1 MRANRITSEGFPPF
15 LIVESRRPPVEV
27 RDQLDLGFTFVENV
41 LIIHEIRQ
49 RWNNPSEKYDFPV
62 AKAQFI
68 TSRNI
73 WKLYW
78 MRASGK
84 WELYEP
90 EPEVQTIERLLKIID
105 EDKFHCFW
113 G

>member
-1 MRANRITSEGFPPF
+1 MKTINLFEAQIRQF
-15 LIVESRRPPVEV
+15 VEKKRPPEEL
-27 RDQLDLGFTFVENV
+27 RDQVDLGYSFINHV
-41 LIIHEIRQ
+41 LIIFEIRS
-49 RWNNPSEKYDFPV
+49 RWNNPLEKFDSPI
-62 AKAQFI
+62 AKARYI
-68 TSRNI
+68 TSQNI

-84 WELYEP
+84 WEPYEP
-90 EPEVQTIERLLKIID
+90 KPEVRTVGRLLNIID

>member
-1 MRANRITSEGFPPF
+1 MRTLESFEARIKQFMEN
-15 LIVESRRPPVEV
+15 RRPPVEI
-27 RDQLDLGFTFVENV
+27 RDQLDLGYSFINNV
-41 LIIHEIRQ
+41 LIIFEIRS
-49 RWNNPSEKYDFPV
+49 RWNNPTEKHDSPV
-62 AKAQFI
+62 AKARYI

-84 WELYEP
+84 WEPYEP
-90 EPEVQTIERLLKIID
+90 KPEVQTIGRLLKIID
-105 EDKFHCFW
+105 EGTFHCFW

>member
-1 MRANRITSEGFPPF
+1 MKTIDF
-15 LIVESRRPPVEV
+15 VEAQIRQFVMSKRPPKEL
-27 RDQLDLGFTFVENV
+27 RDQIDLGYSFENHV
-41 LIIHEIRQ
+41 LIIFEIRS
-49 RWNNPSEKYDFPV
+49 RWNNPSEKFDSPI
-62 AKAQFI
+62 AKARFI

-84 WELYEP
+84 WEPYEP
-90 EPEVQTIERLLKIID
+90 ESKVQTIERLLKIIGED
-105 EDKFHCFW
+105 EHHCFW